1 MVLWFQVN
9 GLGLVS
15 RWFSRARA
23 GGRAV
28 QPPPDVVDVHQAHAT
43 QRGSHRGEGGAVGAD
58 QVVAVAEREH
68 VQQGAQLRAWV
79 VRERGQG
86 GGGRAVV
93 VGDQESG

>member
-1 MVLWFQVN
+1 M
-9 GLGLVS
+9 
-15 RWFSRARA
+15 
-23 GGRAV
+23 
-28 QPPPDVVDVHQAHAT
+28 
-43 QRGSHRGEGGAVGAD
+43 GAD